1 MAEPEITYSIIDPLI
16 HSALKSN
23 SRMDDSNLIDFN
35 KELFQ
40 SELPSML
47 ENSPP
52 QNKSKTAFN
61 YQVKETVETV
71 IPYESSDYK
80 TPTPQKESLN

>member
-1 MAEPEITYSIIDPLI
+1 MAEPEITYSLIDPLLN
-16 HSALKSN
+16 SALKSN

-52 QNKSKTAFN
+52 QNHKTPFN

-80 TPTPQKESLN
+80 TPTP